1 LVLWLAGWLLALAA
15 AHAQPASTAASP
27 AGVAPQPR
35 ITATDEVPPPS
46 APGATTA
53 APAADKSADKADR
66 NAPLPALADLLAL
79 PKPGAEQRQEIR
91 AQLIP
96 RRYTTIAS
104 EIGARIRKLPV
115 AEAGAFMAGEPLV
128 EFDCSVQQAQR
139 RKALAELEASQ
150 ATHRANE
157 QLAQLNSIG
166 QLELD
171 LSRAGVSRSLA
182 EVGMHDA
189 LLDKC
194 TIPAPF
200 PGRVAEQ
207 KVREQQF
214 VQPGQMLL
222 DILDDRSLELEFLV
236 PSSWLRWL
244 KPGQPLRVAIDET
257 RRTYPARFTRIGARV
272 DPVSQTVKV
281 AASIDGQHSDL
292 IAGMSGRILAAP
304 PR

>member
-1 LVLWLAGWLLALAA
+1 MLLAPT
-15 AHAQPASTAASP
+15 AHAQPTGTAASP

-35 ITATDEVPPPS
+35 VTATDEVPP
-46 APGATTA
+46 ARL
-53 APAADKSADKADR
+53 APALDTK
-66 NAPLPALADLLAL
+66 APLPPLAELLAL
-79 PKPGAEQRQEIR
+79 PQGDGRSGDRADAKADARQDIR

-104 EIGARIRKLPV
+104 EIGGRIRKLPV

-128 EFDCSVQQAQR
+128 EFDCTVQQAQR

-157 QLAQLNSIG
+157 QLAKLNSIG

-171 LSRAGVSRSLA
+171 LSRAGVSRSQA

-194 TIPAPF
+194 TIAAPF

-214 VQPGQMLL
+214 VQPGQALL

-244 KPGQPLRVAIDET
+244 KAGQPLRVAIDET

-281 AASIDGQHSDL
+281 AASIDGHHAEL